1 MDSYT
6 ITIAPNDDSGNST
19 TLVVDTSGDQ
29 VVITDVHLH
38 AAGGLSGGTMP
49 TVDFGLLLR
58 AVGTSP
64 SGQPRI
70 ETAPADIPAQ
80 AETAASPV
88 DSTEPTSGST
98 EEPEPMKAFRS
109 PRAKRTASTTAEPKR
124 PRSRRNAAANA
135 ATPEQITDSTR
146 RRGTTAAPT
155 NRAATKAAVKK
166 ASAKKAAGME
176 DAAPTAGGGRAYR
189 RMPDD
194 FRAVY
199 QQTSSPAAIADH
211 YGVPRYTAHGWI
223 RRIKAG
229 N

>member
-29 VVITDVHLH
+29 IRITDVHLH

-64 SGQPRI
+64 SGQSRI
-70 ETAPADIPAQ
+70 EPAPADVRSHV
-80 AETAASPV
+80 EAASPAET
-88 DSTEPTSGST
+88 TEPSPESI
-98 EEPEPMKAFRS
+98 EEPGPAKATRS
-109 PRAKRTASTTAEPKR
+109 PRAKRTAAGTPVAEPTR
-124 PRSRRNAAANA
+124 PRSRRSRAANTA
-135 ATPEQITDSTR
+135 APEDTATGTR
-146 RRGTTAAPT
+146 RRRTPAKTAAK
-155 NRAATKAAVKK
+155 KAAVKR
-166 ASAKKAAGME
+166 AT
-176 DAAPTAGGGRAYR
+176 APNTGGGRAYR
-189 RMPDD
+189 RMPED

-211 YGVPRYTAHGWI
+211 YGVPRHTAQGWI
-223 RRIKAG
+223 RRIK
-229 N
+229 NEN

>member
-29 VVITDVHLH
+29 VRITDVHLH

-64 SGQPRI
+64 SGQQRI
-70 ETAPADIPAQ
+70 ESAPAEVPAPSANGSQ
-80 AETAASPV
+80 LASGSIDESSPV
-88 DSTEPTSGST
+88 
-98 EEPEPMKAFRS
+98 KA
-109 PRAKRTASTTAEPKR
+109 
-124 PRSRRNAAANA
+124 PRSRRSRRTQAAVPVAEPKQPRRRRAPA
-135 ATPEQITDSTR
+135 APQERVGSTR
-146 RRGTTAAPT
+146 RRRTAAAPT
-155 NRAATKAAVKK
+155 KNVP
-166 ASAKKAAGME
+166 AKKTAAAAGG
-176 DAAPTAGGGRAYR
+176 ARAYR
-189 RMPDD
+189 RMPED
-194 FRAVY
+194 FRTVY
-199 QQTSSPAAIADH
+199 EQTTSPAAIAEH
-211 YGVPRYTAHGWI
+211 YGVPRHTAQGWI